1 MAVMCSY
8 TVVKSQI
15 QSSTPAAKG
24 NMALHLDG
32 ADNNPCIGMDIIKP
46 SWTVEAW
53 IKGNDAQWKAMETI
67 IGAGEYGDVN
77 EVDTVTIGLKNGRL
91 FSAKAD
97 LYGAKVL
104 DDKWHHV
111 ALSNDGKHSRLYLDG
126 NLIATSTASFSIL
139 PGTIGAYNK
148 SANTFG
154 GLIDEV
160 RIWEKALSGDLLKK
174 WAYMPLNS
182 KHPHYKSLK
191 AYYNFDAMSDD
202 VCINLVGKGH
212 QAYHMRNT
220 RLDYKGKLP
229 LAKLAANDNGL
240 FNVPVIKDQIFNA
253 VSIQSEWDA
262 DQGSKNDQILKL
274 RIVVNETDR
283 VIKLTG
289 LKLDLSGTTSLSD
302 LKGIHVYHAGSAARD
317 NSRIP
322 LFEGNITPR
331 RNIILKSEQAKSVRL
346 KKGINYLLVTFD
358 VSKDAIPGNVLHA
371 NISSF
376 SLNGISHMPEESKDC
391 EPKKITVNSTANPDF
406 LKVLQWNIWHGGV
419 HMGDNG
425 RNRIKDL
432 IRSTNADLIT
442 MQEAYG
448 SQQML
453 ADSLGFFMQTP
464 SSSANLALFSRYP
477 IEKQPSNDNFKA
489 NTALLRLPNKKAVLV
504 SDWWLRYA
512 YRPAYTVEYLN
523 KGLDPIKWIEEDKQ
537 FGYKDAMA
545 NLEKDIEPLLK
556 KEDPAVI
563 IGGDFNSGSHKDWT
577 TRAAALH
584 NGYGPVAMPV
594 SQLMTEKGYT
604 DSFRQLN
611 PDELKN
617 QGGTFAT
624 IFGHLQTSR
633 IDYVYYKGKG
643 LKALSS
649 KIIRSAPEIDDVWP
663 SDHAAVL
670 TVFDT
675 SAK

>member
-1 MAVMCSY
+1 
-8 TVVKSQI
+8 
-15 QSSTPAAKG
+15 
-24 NMALHLDG
+24 MALHLDG
-32 ADNNPCIGMDIIKP
+32 ADNNPCIGMSILKP
-46 SWTVEAW
+46 GWTVEAW
-53 IKGNDAQWKAMETI
+53 IKGNDNQWKAMEVI
-67 IGAGEYGDVN
+67 IGAGEYGELN

-91 FSAKAD
+91 FSAKANI
-97 LYGAKVL
+97 YSSKVM

-111 ALSNDGKHSRLYLDG
+111 ALTNDGKHSRLYLDG
-126 NLIATSTASFSIL
+126 DLVATSTTSFSIL

-160 RIWEKALSGDLLKK
+160 RIWEKTLPGDLLKK
-174 WAYMPLNS
+174 WAYRPLNS
-182 KHPHYKSLK
+182 NHPDYKSLK
-191 AYYNFDAMSDD
+191 GYYNFDAMSDD
-202 VCINLVGKGH
+202 VCLNLVGKGH

-229 LAKLAANDNGL
+229 LAKLAVNDNSL
-240 FNVPVIKDQIFNA
+240 FKSAVSKDQIFNA
-253 VSIQSEWDA
+253 VTIQSEWDA
-262 DQGSKNDQILKL
+262 DQGSENNQILKL
-274 RIVVNETDR
+274 RIAVNETDQA
-283 VIKLTG
+283 IKLTA
-289 LKLDLSGTTSLSD
+289 LKLDLSGTTSLHD
-302 LKGIHVYHAGSAARD
+302 VKGIHVYNAGSAARD
-317 NSRIP
+317 DSRIP
-322 LFEGNITPR
+322 LFEGNIIPR
-331 RNIILKSEQAKSVRL
+331 KNIILKSEGAKSITL

-358 VSKDAIPGNVLHA
+358 VAKDAIPGNVLHA
-371 NISSF
+371 KISSF
-376 SLNGISHMPEESKDC
+376 SLNGISHIPEESKDYQ
-391 EPKKITVNSTANPDF
+391 PKKITVNSTASPGF

-419 HMGDNG
+419 HMGNNG
-425 RNRIKDL
+425 RNRIKEL

-464 SSSANLALFSRYP
+464 TPSANLALFSRYP
-477 IEKQPSNDNFKA
+477 IEKLPSNDNFKA

-512 YRPAYTVEYLN
+512 YRPSYTVEYLN
-523 KGLDPIKWIEEDKQ
+523 KGHDPNRWVEEDKLL
-537 FGYKDAMA
+537 GYKDAMA
-545 NLEKDIEPLLK
+545 NLEKDIEPILK
-556 KEDPAVI
+556 NENTAVI
-563 IGGDFNSGSHKDWT
+563 VGGDFNSGSHLDWT
-577 TRAAALH
+577 IKAAPLH
-584 NGYGPVAMPV
+584 NGYGPVAMPI
-594 SQLMTEKGYT
+594 SQLMSERGYT
-604 DSFRQLN
+604 DSFRYLN

-633 IDYVYYKGKG
+633 IDYIYYKGNGIKV
-643 LKALSS
+643 LSS

-675 SAK
+675 SPK